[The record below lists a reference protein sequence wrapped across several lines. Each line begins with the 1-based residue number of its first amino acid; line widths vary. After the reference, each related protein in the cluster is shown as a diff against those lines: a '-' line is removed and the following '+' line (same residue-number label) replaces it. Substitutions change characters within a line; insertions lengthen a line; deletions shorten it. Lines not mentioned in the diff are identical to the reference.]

1 MTKHAA
7 GISRKLFREYFQ
19 GKKTAYAIQIK
30 KVYPFNRVV
39 DPSEIEN
46 GFKIPQSF
54 SYVNTA
60 FFRKVL
66 MKGQR

>member
-1 MTKHAA
+1 MSNTY
-7 GISRKLFREYFQ
+7 KLFIMIRR
-19 GKKTAYAIQIK
+19 YAIQIK